1 MTDEKSKKEF
11 TVLEIAKMKPEEAI
25 LNGIDRISYMELR
38 GMRIA
43 SYADG
48 FQARMTEVLNKI
60 EQEII
65 EKEMMRNGDEQ
76 VWREEVRKQMQVYII
91 SMLKKQVEAGI
102 PKDIVAQ
109 NNKMHVRELEKLLAE
124 ESL

>member
-1 MTDEKSKKEF
+1 
-11 TVLEIAKMKPEEAI
+11 
-25 LNGIDRISYMELR
+25 
-38 GMRIA
+38 
-43 SYADG
+43 
-48 FQARMTEVLNKI
+48 
-60 EQEII
+60 
-65 EKEMMRNGDEQ
+65 MRNGDEQ